1 MSVIKLKNCP
11 FCGSEVE
18 LEDIGEDSND
28 HYYMIACKNS
38 SCGSSTCFGEVSKDD
53 FISVWNTRKP
63 IDDIVQQLN
72 ELAEEE
78 FQEGLREPLPD
89 DAKPHLYANR
99 CLNKAAE
106 IIERSF
112 EQS

>member
-1 MSVIKLKNCP
+1 MNEIKLKNCP

-53 FISVWNTRKP
+53 FIRAWNTRKP
-63 IDDIVQQLN
+63 IYDMADKMEREYLGKPVS
-72 ELAEEE
+72 EE
-78 FQEGLREPLPD
+78 FESGIIRAIEIV
-89 DAKPHLYANR
+89 
-99 CLNKAAE
+99 KAGGIYE
-106 IIERSF
+106 
-112 EQS
+112 

>member
-1 MSVIKLKNCP
+1 MSEIKLKNCP

-53 FISVWNTRKP
+53 FIRTWNKRKP
-63 IDDIVQQLN
+63 IYDMVEKMEREYLGKPVS
-72 ELAEEE
+72 EE
-78 FQEGLREPLPD
+78 FESGICRAIEI
-89 DAKPHLYANR
+89 AKE
-99 CLNKAAE
+99 CAE
-106 IIERSF
+106 
-112 EQS
+112 

>member
-1 MSVIKLKNCP
+1 MSEIKLKNCP

-38 SCGSSTCFGEVSKDD
+38 SCGSSTCFGEVSKED

-63 IDDIVQQLN
+63 IDTMVEKVEK
-72 ELAEEE
+72 ELEELKE
-78 FQEGLREPLPD
+78 WEDVDGKAYYTMSEKQVI
-89 DAKPHLYANR
+89 
-99 CLNKAAE
+99 NKAIKIVKRGGIDE
-106 IIERSF
+106 
-112 EQS
+112 